1 LLVAIHSSQAPH
13 WHRFVPFPDQIHAT
27 CIFRTWQGQWRRQR
41 HPGFTQCVPLLQVWS
56 SSAIEKDV
64 KAAEVTQ
71 LIAEH
76 KKTALRHLGALRSP
90 LRRAWL
96 MGLELAEGLPHSAT
110 REKQLER
117 LQDDPTFKLNNSD
130 CPRGSLVWKE
140 VSRSLLLFLLFPIS
154 VFLLF
159 PVSSV

>member
-1 LLVAIHSSQAPH
+1 M
-13 WHRFVPFPDQIHAT
+13 D
-27 CIFRTWQGQWRRQR
+27 
-41 HPGFTQCVPLLQVWS
+41 
-56 SSAIEKDV
+56 
-64 KAAEVTQ
+64 
-71 LIAEH
+71 
-76 KKTALRHLGALRSP
+76 
-90 LRRAWL
+90 
-96 MGLELAEGLPHSAT
+96 LELAEGLPHSAT

-159 PVSSV
+159 PVSSVWTHRWHATLIGLDERFLTDAQSTLGTLADIAQTLQRRRMSQQSRIYVGIFAKTTTTRSPSPERI